1 MPTTPTARILI
12 LAAALTGVAWG
23 PGTRAPSS
31 ERGQPEGR
39 TGRPAEGATTQAD
52 GRALAAELGCG
63 GCHAGMPDPAMAR
76 SRAPVFGAGG
86 NPLPG
91 DFVFTYLADPQP
103 RRTDIGRTRMPDF
116 GLGEAERVALAA
128 YLGTGDAGGD
138 FAAASRRH
146 PDANAQV
153 GSRIFGVLGCA
164 ACHEHGG
171 RAPRLVGPD
180 LSREG
185 SRVQEAWMST
195 FLASPTP
202 VRGDGHPARP
212 GARMPDF
219 RLDEDEI
226 KALAPFL
233 LAQGRTGSWTPE
245 PLTPFQMRRTERLV
259 KDRLACLGCHT
270 LDGEGGRIG
279 PSLDGIA
286 HRLHPAYVLAMVT
299 DPEGTVPGSGM
310 PRQHLEARD
319 ARRVASF
326 LLQLEGTRTRSEY
339 RSLADSTHPSNLV
352 AMAEA
357 ATEGEALYLR
367 HCAACHGVNGRV
379 DGFNTANLPVLPSVL
394 SSAEIMVL
402 RPDDSLFDGIHAGAY
417 VLDGSPRMPPFGEM
431 FSADQIRSLV
441 DHIRVL
447 CNCEGPD
454 WSRDGRAP

>member
-1 MPTTPTARILI
+1 MLTMPAAIILI
-12 LAAALTGVAWG
+12 LATALTGVAWE
-23 PGTRAPSS
+23 PGAAA
-31 ERGQPEGR
+31 QV
-39 TGRPAEGATTQAD
+39 D

-63 GCHAGMPDPAMAR
+63 GCHAGMPDPALAR
-76 SRAPVFGAGG
+76 SRAPALGSGG
-86 NPLPG
+86 EPLPG

-116 GLGEAERVALAA
+116 GLGEGERVALAA
-128 YLGTGDAGGD
+128 YLGTGDASGD
-138 FAAASRRH
+138 FAAAAERH
-146 PDANAQV
+146 PDANADV
-153 GSRIFGVLGCA
+153 GFRVFGVLGCTG
-164 ACHEHGG
+164 CHEHDG
-171 RAPRLVGPD
+171 RIPERVGPD

-185 SRVQEAWMST
+185 SRVQPDWLRA
-195 FLASPTP
+195 FLAAPTP

-226 KALAPFL
+226 EALAPFL
-233 LAQGRTGSWTPE
+233 VGQGRPGTWRPE
-245 PLTPFQMRRTERLV
+245 PLTPFQMQRTERLV
-259 KDRLACLGCHT
+259 KGRLACLGCHV

-286 HRLHPAYVLAMVT
+286 HRLQPAFVLAIVS

-326 LLQLEGTRTRSEY
+326 LLQLEGTETGREY
-339 RSLADSTHPSNLV
+339 GSIADSTHPSNLV

-357 ATEGEALYLR
+357 AAGGEALYLR
-367 HCAACHGVNGRV
+367 HCAACHGVNGRS
-379 DGFNTANLPVLPSVL
+379 DGFNATNLPVLPSVH
-394 SSAEIMVL
+394 SSAELMVR
-402 RPDDSLFDGIHAGAY
+402 RPDDTLFDGIHAGAF

-447 CNCEGPD
+447 CNCQGPD
-454 WSRDGRAP
+454 WSRDGRSQ